1 MTEEEREELERL
13 REERDRQ
20 ELEYYRE
27 ENRLR
32 KAYIKRENQKRL
44 LLRIELISIAVAI
57 LVMILALTIIPK
69 ITKSI
74 TVDIDGDGF
83 YEPKR
88 VFTWQV
94 DDYEEYMYKSPW

>member
-13 REERDRQ
+13 REQRDRE

-44 LLRIELISIAVAI
+44 LLRIELIAIAAVI
-57 LVMILALTIIPK
+57 LAMILSLTIIPR

-74 TVDIDGDGF
+74 TVDTDGDGF
-83 YEPKR
+83 YETKR